1 MGFLGVLFL
10 GAWIGWALATT
21 PPPKPLEEL
30 QTEIEAQIE
39 VEKSQEK
46 GSSVESE
53 SQERR

>member
-10 GAWIGWALATT
+10 GAWIGWTLATT

-30 QTEIEAQIE
+30 QTEIEAHIGA
-39 VEKSQEK
+39 EKSQEE

-53 SQERR
+53 FQERR